1 MKLKELTIN
10 NFMPYKGEQR
20 VSFPQHETQ
29 NVMLLFGDNMRGKT
43 SFLNAMRWGFYGN
56 AVGRHLRVIPRIN
69 LVNIEAAT
77 DGDWSMSIV
86 LKFSEA
92 GKEFEIRRRIEKKS
106 HVSQPKQDADFE
118 ESVGLRVNGK
128 AISGDAIENQ
138 INQVVPEEIS
148 RFFLFDGELL
158 QEYENLLIEE
168 SEQGDKIKERI
179 EQALGVPALIH
190 GRDEFSNL
198 LKDARRIQ
206 AKDAKKNTE
215 LKRFAEQ
222 QNQLEIR
229 LTSLKNDLEDL
240 LAQRMVIEKQ
250 VDDIDDELKNT
261 EAVQRKKIELERLS
275 AERKAAEDQIFNLNN
290 SQRELLRTAWLDV
303 LHKNMSPMLELI
315 KTKRDNLQAVA
326 ETKAVLNSKI
336 KILQKSIDDPTCAT
350 CKQSIPQENI
360 QPIRDEISRLRA
372 EEELSIYDPSEIRVL
387 NSKID
392 RLSVIRSAEEGRRLR
407 QNESSL
413 QKLQVS
419 LIRIESKED
428 ELQEE
433 IKGFDTDR
441 IIRQR
446 NKRDSLKAQQTRL
459 NRDIDEIKASCDK
472 NNKEQDHIAT
482 LISKSTGGLGQ
493 KSSIRVT
500 MYQEL
505 EAIFAT
511 GIDRLRDG
519 LRGEVERFATAA
531 FAALTTEYS
540 YSGLQINSNYGLSII
555 DQAGRVLKERSA
567 GAEQIVALSLIDGL
581 NRTARK
587 AGPIVMDTPLGRLDP
602 KHRNNVLKYLPKMAD
617 QVVLLVHEGEID
629 PDRDIQNFAA
639 RIGARYQIE
648 RISATESRI
657 VKSD

>member
-10 NFMPYKGEQR
+10 NFMPYKGEQK

-56 AVGRHLRVIPRIN
+56 AVGRHLRAIPRIN

-86 LKFSEA
+86 LKFSDA
-92 GKEFEIRRRIEKKS
+92 GKEYEIRRHIEKKS

-118 ESVGLRVNGK
+118 ENVGLRVNGE
-128 AISGDAIENQ
+128 AITGDAIENQ

-158 QEYENLLIEE
+158 QEYENLLIED
-168 SEQGDKIKERI
+168 SEQGDKIKEHI

-198 LKDARRIQ
+198 LKEARRIQ

-222 QNQLEIR
+222 QNQLEIK
-229 LTSLKNDLEDL
+229 LTSLENDLSDL
-240 LAQRMVIEKQ
+240 LAQRLVIEKQ

-261 EAVQRKKIELERLS
+261 EGVQRKKIALEGLS
-275 AERKAAEDQIFNLNN
+275 AERKAADEQILEL
-290 SQRELLRTAWLDV
+290 QDRRRELLKTAWLDV
-303 LHKNMSPMLELI
+303 LHKNMSPMLESI
-315 KTKRDNLQAVA
+315 KARRDNLQAVA
-326 ETKAVLNSKI
+326 ETKAVLSSQI
-336 KILQKSIDDPTCAT
+336 RTLQKSIDDPTCAT
-350 CKQSIPQENI
+350 CKQPIPQENI
-360 QPIRDEISRLRA
+360 QPIRDQISRLQA
-372 EEELSIYDPSEIRVL
+372 EEELTVYDPNEIRNL
-387 NSKID
+387 NNKID
-392 RLSVIRSAEEGRRLR
+392 KLSAIPSEGEGRQLH
-407 QNESSL
+407 QNEMKL
-413 QKLQVS
+413 QKLKVS

-433 IKGFDTDR
+433 IRGYDTDR

-446 NKRDSLKAQQTRL
+446 NKRDTLKAQLTRL
-459 NRDIDEIKASCDK
+459 NSDIEKTKADCDK
-472 NNKEQDHIAT
+472 NNREQDHIAT
-482 LISKSTGGLGQ
+482 LISKSTGGQGQ

-505 EAIFAT
+505 EAIFAA

-519 LRGEVERFATAA
+519 LRGEVERYATAA
-531 FAALTTEYS
+531 FAELTTEDS

-629 PDRDIQNFAA
+629 PDRDIRNFAD